1 MAKDSELLPGERRL
15 LAVNRHPVVLAGR
28 CALVLLLGLVVVT
41 VVALL
46 PLQGG
51 LRDLR
56 WFVILFVVLVMF
68 VFVDIQFIR
77 WRAESYTITDQRIII
92 RRGVISHFSRAIGLS
107 RVQDVSTFQALLG
120 RMFGFGTVEI
130 ETAGRDGAEVLTYVP
145 RPMEFRNVIYENLQ
159 EGGPGQEARRSP
171 A

>member
-1 MAKDSELLPGERRL
+1 MAKDSELLPDEQRL
-15 LAVNRHPVVLAGR
+15 LAVNRHPLVLLGR
-28 CALVLLLGLVVVT
+28 CALLLLVGLALVT

-51 LRDLR
+51 IRDLR
-56 WFVILFVVLVMF
+56 WFAILLLALVMF
-68 VFVDIQFIR
+68 VFVDIQYIR

-92 RRGVISHFSRAIGLS
+92 RRGVLSHFSKAIGLS
-107 RVQDVSTFQALLG
+107 RVQDVTTYQRLLG
-120 RMFGFGTVEI
+120 RVFGFGTVEV

-145 RPMEFRNVIYENLQ
+145 HPMEFRNVIYENLHDAR
-159 EGGPGQEARRSP
+159 PGAEPRQSP